1 MYIYIYIYIYTYE
14 LTNMYKAFELDF
26 AEAPRP
32 GLERRGR
39 ATKKALWNFYST
51 RVSSRKPAKTNKKS
65 HSAVF
70 VVFLL
75 IICDN
80 WSFMYS
86 FNIKINQPSK
96 TTCINIKFK
105 YVIFTCY

>member
-1 MYIYIYIYIYTYE
+1 MT
-14 LTNMYKAFELDF
+14 
-26 AEAPRP
+26 
-32 GLERRGR
+32 
-39 ATKKALWNFYST
+39 TKKALWIFLKMVFATLAARSENIFKKESTEALWIFYST

-80 WSFMYS
+80 WSFMIFLSYR
-86 FNIKINQPSK
+86 IQPAK
-96 TTCINIKFK
+96 QTNK
-105 YVIFTCY
+105 